1 MFVGRDVVKAL
12 GYEINKTTSYTYY
25 INKYCDEKDI
35 KKLNKCDAHLFGIE
49 DAGRKGELL
58 INEYALYDF
67 LKEIKGHLRNN

>member
-12 GYEINKTTSYTYY
+12 SYEINKTTSYTKYVK
-25 INKYCDEKDI
+25 KYCNKEDI
-35 KKLNKCDAHLFGIE
+35 KKVNNSTAQLFGIE